1 MNTRTFRFAH
11 GADRTARLILSLCT
25 VLWLSSCSQR
35 EGLQITANVQQ
46 IDMGRTVQI
55 EASYTPSQGDSV
67 REVILMPY
75 VNGRRWGSH
84 EFPDSNGRALLLLPL
99 PNVGTAEIEVV
110 AVPRDTS
117 LWCGLKDYR
126 PYLTGRPMPNA
137 GLHSNKIDVDV
148 RRRDIPQ
155 RPEHPTA
162 FVSQWEPWFAPGSMW
177 TTAQAVPLVGFYDFT
192 DPDVIRQHLLWLMD
206 SGADA
211 VLFDWSNHI
220 WDCKHWDERGD
231 GVNAIV
237 HNTEL
242 ALEVMADMRDEGL
255 PVPQAIIMPA

>member
-84 EFPDSNGRALLLLPL
+84 EFPDSNGRAVAKRRHGR
-99 PNVGTAEIEVV
+99 NRGGGRTARHV
-110 AVPRDTS
+110 AVVRAERLQALPDRQADA
-117 LWCGLKDYR
+117 
-126 PYLTGRPMPNA
+126 GR
-137 GLHSNKIDVDV
+137 
-148 RRRDIPQ
+148 R
-155 RPEHPTA
+155 TA
-162 FVSQWEPWFAPGSMW
+162 FQ
-177 TTAQAVPLVGFYDFT
+177 
-192 DPDVIRQHLLWLMD
+192 
-206 SGADA
+206 
-211 VLFDWSNHI
+211 
-220 WDCKHWDERGD
+220 
-231 GVNAIV
+231 
-237 HNTEL
+237 
-242 ALEVMADMRDEGL
+242 
-255 PVPQAIIMPA
+255 

>member
-137 GLHSNKIDVDV
+137 
-148 RRRDIPQ
+148 
-155 RPEHPTA
+155 
-162 FVSQWEPWFAPGSMW
+162 
-177 TTAQAVPLVGFYDFT
+177 
-192 DPDVIRQHLLWLMD
+192 
-206 SGADA
+206 
-211 VLFDWSNHI
+211 
-220 WDCKHWDERGD
+220 
-231 GVNAIV
+231 
-237 HNTEL
+237 
-242 ALEVMADMRDEGL
+242 
-255 PVPQAIIMPA
+255 

>member
-110 AVPRDTS
+110 AARHV
-117 LWCGLKDYR
+117 
-126 PYLTGRPMPNA
+126 A
-137 GLHSNKIDVDV
+137 VV
-148 RRRDIPQ
+148 RAERLQALPDRQADAERR
-155 RPEHPTA
+155 TA
-162 FVSQWEPWFAPGSMW
+162 FQ
-177 TTAQAVPLVGFYDFT
+177 
-192 DPDVIRQHLLWLMD
+192 
-206 SGADA
+206 
-211 VLFDWSNHI
+211 
-220 WDCKHWDERGD
+220 
-231 GVNAIV
+231 
-237 HNTEL
+237 
-242 ALEVMADMRDEGL
+242 
-255 PVPQAIIMPA
+255 